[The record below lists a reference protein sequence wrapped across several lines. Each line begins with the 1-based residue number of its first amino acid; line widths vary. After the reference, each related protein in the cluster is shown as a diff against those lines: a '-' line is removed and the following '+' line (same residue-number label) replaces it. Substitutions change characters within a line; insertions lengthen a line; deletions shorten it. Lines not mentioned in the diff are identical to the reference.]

1 MLLTLG
7 VALESQS
14 WLALLYPTYRLEPLG
29 VALSASTV
37 ALHLLAKTHFNSAL
51 TKPSRSMQF
60 NITLNHGRTRL
71 ELLCVLSSSL
81 RKHVFTESVAVIIAT
96 DLSSRPIRSASVF
109 TNAISVISSSPTVCH
124 LWCPSGLF
132 APTLISHLHRYGQ
145 CVSTHDVLFIV
156 VGSW

>member
-1 MLLTLG
+1 M
-7 VALESQS
+7 ALESKS
-14 WLALLYPTYRLEPLG
+14 CLALLSPSFRLEPLG

-37 ALHLLAKTHFNSAL
+37 ALHLLARTHFNSAL
-51 TKPSRSMQF
+51 TNPSRSMQF

-81 RKHVFTESVAVIIAT
+81 RKDVFTESVAVIIAT
-96 DLSSRPIRSASVF
+96 DLSSKPIRSTSVF

-132 APTLISHLHRYGQ
+132 APTLISHLHQYGQ
-145 CVSTHDVLFIV
+145 CVCQRMMFF
-156 VGSW
+156 